1 MYKMYCLAEGW
12 TTLPKRELIYWNY
25 IYIYIYGFKW
35 EDLSLNAGQ
44 EIIGMEAGMWEEK
57 KMKERWL
64 KSHEE

>member
-1 MYKMYCLAEGW
+1 MDNTAKERINILEF
-12 TTLPKRELIYWNY
+12 KY
-25 IYIYIYGFKW
+25 IYEFKW